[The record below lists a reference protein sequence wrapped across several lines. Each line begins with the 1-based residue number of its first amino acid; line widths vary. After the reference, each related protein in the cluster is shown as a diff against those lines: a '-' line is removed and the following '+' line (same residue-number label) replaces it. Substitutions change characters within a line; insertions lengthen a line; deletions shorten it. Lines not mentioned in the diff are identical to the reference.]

1 MFLQHGGQLLSI
13 AEQYN
18 IPAEQWLDLSTG
30 IAPYHYP
37 IPSIPSSVWTQLP
50 QANSALLASAA
61 TYYKCPALLPINGS
75 QSVIQRLPQLYLHE
89 KPSGVNSSLGVVRQ
103 PSAISV
109 YLPAKGYKE
118 HEKAWRKTGV
128 NIIYYHDI
136 PSAGQLN
143 KHCVVVLIN
152 PNNPTGE
159 LVSKA
164 RVLALLQAVKQR
176 QGLLIVD
183 EAFMDAVQADQSV
196 IAYTQCEH
204 LIVLRS
210 VGKFFGLAGLRL
222 GFVAACDEWLAAI
235 AAEQGPWSVSG
246 PAQYVGQKA
255 LNDTTWQQQ
264 QRLRL
269 RSQSLRLSQLLKSV
283 FNVQSKGT
291 ALFQTIHLANAE
303 NIYDKLCR
311 QAVYVRLT
319 DDERALRFGIPAEN
333 NFPRLKQALHNI

>member
-1 MFLQHGGQLLSI
+1 MVCRMFLRHGGQLLSV
-13 AEQYN
+13 AKQYN

-37 IPSIPSSVWTQLP
+37 IPSIPSSAWAQLP
-50 QANSALLASAA
+50 QTHATLLASAEK
-61 TYYKCPALLPINGS
+61 YYKCPALLPVNGS
-75 QSVIQRLPQLYLHE
+75 QSVIQRLPQLYLYNNPWLAAQSE
-89 KPSGVNSSLGVVRQ
+89 R
-103 PSAISV
+103 ISV
-109 YLPAKGYKE
+109 YLPVQGYKE

-136 PSAGQLN
+136 PSMQQLN
-143 KHCVVVLIN
+143 GQCVVVLIN
-152 PNNPTGE
+152 PNNPAGK
-159 LVSKA
+159 LISKVQ
-164 RVLALLQAVKQR
+164 VLALLQAVKRR

-183 EAFMDAVQADQSV
+183 EAFMDTVQTDQSV
-196 IAYTQCEH
+196 IADAQCEN

-222 GFVAACDEWLAAI
+222 GFAAACDEWLAAI
-235 AAEQGPWSVSG
+235 AADQGPWPVSG

-255 LNDTTWQQQ
+255 LSDTAWQQQ

-269 RSQSLRLSQLLKSV
+269 RSLSLRLSQLLNSV

-291 ALFQTIHLANAE
+291 ALFQTIRLANAE

-319 DDERALRFGIPAEN
+319 DDEKALRFGIPAEN
-333 NFPRLKQALHNI
+333 NFSRLKKALQNI

>member
-1 MFLQHGGQLLSI
+1 MFLRHGGQLLSV
-13 AEQYN
+13 AKQYN

-37 IPSIPSSVWTQLP
+37 IPSIPSSVWAQLP
-50 QANSALLASAA
+50 QTHATLLASAEK
-61 TYYKCPALLPINGS
+61 YYKCPALLPVSGS
-75 QSVIQRLPQLYLHE
+75 QSVIQRLPQLYLYNNPWLAAQSE
-89 KPSGVNSSLGVVRQ
+89 R
-103 PSAISV
+103 ISV
-109 YLPAKGYKE
+109 YLPVQGYKE

-136 PSAGQLN
+136 PSMQQLN
-143 KHCVVVLIN
+143 GQCVVVLIN
-152 PNNPTGE
+152 PNNPAGK
-159 LVSKA
+159 LISKVQ
-164 RVLALLQAVKQR
+164 VLALLQAVKRR

-183 EAFMDAVQADQSV
+183 EAFMDTVQTDQSV
-196 IAYTQCEH
+196 IADAQCEN

-222 GFVAACDEWLAAI
+222 GFAAACDEWLAAI
-235 AAEQGPWSVSG
+235 AADQGPWPVSG
-246 PAQYVGQKA
+246 PAQYVGHKA
-255 LNDTTWQQQ
+255 LSDSAWQQQ

-269 RSQSLRLSQLLKSV
+269 RSLSLRLSQLLKSV

-291 ALFQTIHLANAE
+291 ALFQTIRLANAE

-319 DDERALRFGIPAEN
+319 DDEKALRFGIPAEN
-333 NFPRLKQALHNI
+333 NFSRLKKALQNI